1 MIKIAF
7 TSWIISTVY
16 SRDYDHKKLFYY
28 HLLSASIMYGIFC
41 LILTFNGIVYL
52 NQENWNIYIPY
63 LDLNFGA
70 WRIFLIMCSVPSVAA
85 ATVMAFLIPESP
97 KFTYAQGD
105 EVETLKILRK
115 IFRTNTG
122 KSILEYEVKKIEKDE
137 EYEEAQKKKNCGF
150 FEFMWSQTVP
160 LFKKPHLKN
169 TATACFL
176 QFVICFACN
185 GYYVFF
191 PEISNKIQMWLKS
204 DPLHASAT
212 VCEVLDTYNNQTIST
227 EIEINCVTKIELEAY
242 LNIVMLT
249 CFYVFGWLAVS
260 ITIDYTGKL
269 IQLVTWLLASGIS
282 SILIIFLTSPN
293 ISMYLYLVLLVSGI
307 NMAIVNSST
316 VELYPTT
323 LR

>member
-1 MIKIAF
+1 
-7 TSWIISTVY
+7 
-16 SRDYDHKKLFYY
+16 
-28 HLLSASIMYGIFC
+28 MYGIFC

-52 NQENWNIYIPY
+52 NRENWNIYIPF
-63 LDLNFGA
+63 LDLNFRA

-97 KFTYAQGD
+97 KFTFAQGD
-105 EVETLKILRK
+105 EAKTLKILRK

-137 EYEEAQKKKNCGF
+137 EYEEAQNRKNCGF

-160 LFKKPHLKN
+160 LFKTPHLKN

-176 QFVICFACN
+176 QFAICFACN

-212 VCEVLDTYNNQTIST
+212 VCEVLESYNNQTILPESKT
-227 EIEINCVTKIELEAY
+227 FQNCVTKIELGAY

-249 CFYVFGWLAVS
+249 CFYVVGWLAVS
-260 ITIDYTGKL
+260 LTIDYTGKL
-269 IQLVTWLLASGIS
+269 IQLVAWLVASGIS
-282 SILIIFLTSPN
+282 SILIIFLTSPSAS
-293 ISMYLYLVLLVSGI
+293 IYLYLTLLVSGI